1 MEQDSHVGPPAE
13 QQPGLGGRTALVA
26 GAGGGIGQEVCRA
39 LAAAGATVVGVDVA
53 RPGAT
58 EDAAYP
64 GCTASLVGDITTD
77 ADRLVEQAVEV
88 SGRLDAVVNLVGTQ
102 VFADLLAVTD
112 DEWAGLIET
121 NLSSAFRLSRAAA
134 KHMGESGH
142 GGTIVHFTSVTS
154 LFGSPGQAPYAA
166 AKAGLTN
173 LVKSM
178 AVEWAPMG
186 IRVNAVSPVM
196 TRTAINSAWLDAE
209 PTRGPAIAA
218 KIPLGRLGRP
228 SDYAGLVR
236 FLVSDDASF
245 ITGQTIY
252 ADGGASLVHPLL
264 GVAQRSQS

>member
-1 MEQDSHVGPPAE
+1 MI
-13 QQPGLGGRTALVA
+13 A
-26 GAGGGIGQEVCRA
+26 GADGGIGREVCKV
-39 LAAAGATVVGVDVA
+39 LAESGATVIGVDVA
-53 RPGAT
+53 RSGSAENPSYAS
-58 EDAAYP
+58 
-64 GCTASLVGDITTD
+64 CTGSLTGDITVD
-77 ADRLVEQAVEV
+77 ADRLVDEAVARF
-88 SGRLDAVVNLVGTQ
+88 GRVDAVVNLVGTQ

-112 DEWAGLIET
+112 DEWSGLINV
-121 NLSSAFRLSRAAA
+121 NLGGAYRLSRAAA
-134 KHMGESGH
+134 RHMSSSAH

-166 AKAGLTN
+166 AKAGLGN

-178 AVEWAPMG
+178 AVEWAPFG

-196 TRTAINSAWLDAE
+196 TRTAINADWLDAD
-209 PTRGPAIAA
+209 PTRAGAIAA

-236 FLVSDDASF
+236 FLLSDDAAF

-264 GVAQRSQS
+264 GVAERPPA